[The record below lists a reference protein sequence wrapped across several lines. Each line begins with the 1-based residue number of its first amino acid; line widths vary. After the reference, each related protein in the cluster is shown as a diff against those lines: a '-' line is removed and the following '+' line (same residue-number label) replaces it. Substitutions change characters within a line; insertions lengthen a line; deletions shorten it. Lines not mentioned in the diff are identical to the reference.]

1 MKFYHATSPENM
13 QKIIDDG
20 KIKHSFGGEVFLCR
34 KPLDACKFLVLRGL
48 RHVSVIEVEL
58 NKKDVQESYDH
69 AESFFKCKAYVH
81 SGDIQLSGN
90 ESVKEYEFN
99 F

>member
-1 MKFYHATSPENM
+1 MKFYHATSLENM

-20 KIKHSFGGEVFLCR
+20 KIKSSFGEVFLCK

-48 RHVSVIEVEL
+48 RKVYVIEVEL
-58 NKKDVQESYDH
+58 NKNNIQESYDH
-69 AESFFKCKAYVH
+69 AESFFRCKAYVH
-81 SGDIQLSGN
+81 NGDIELSGK
-90 ESVKEYEFN
+90 ERIEEYEFD

>member
-1 MKFYHATSPENM
+1 MKFYHATTPENM

-34 KPLDACKFLVLRGL
+34 RPLDACKFLVLRGL
-48 RHVSVIEVEL
+48 RKVYVIEVEL
-58 NKKDVQESYDH
+58 NKNNVQESYDH
-69 AESFFKCKAYVH
+69 AESFFRCKAYVH
-81 SGDIQLSGN
+81 NGDIELSGK
-90 ESVKEYEFN
+90 ERVEEYEFD

>member
-1 MKFYHATSPENM
+1 MKFYHATSLENM

-34 KPLDACKFLVLRGL
+34 KPLDVCKFLVLRGL
-48 RHVSVIEVEL
+48 RNVYVIEVEL
-58 NKKDVQESYDH
+58 KETDVQESYDH
-69 AESFFKCKAYVH
+69 AESFFRCKAYVH
-81 SGDIQLSGN
+81 NGDIQLSRT
-90 ESVKEYEFN
+90 EAVTRYEFD

>member
-1 MKFYHATSPENM
+1 MKFYHATTPENM

-20 KIKHSFGGEVFLCR
+20 KIKHSFGGEVFLCK

-48 RHVSVIEVEL
+48 RKVYVIEVEL
-58 NKKDVQESYDH
+58 NKNNVQESYDH
-69 AESFFKCKAYVH
+69 AESFFRCKVYVH
-81 SGDIQLSGN
+81 NGDIELSGK
-90 ESVKEYEFN
+90 EIIEEYEFD